1 MESARKPLQFKGQE
15 YSSYWPAVLMSERAE
30 AKCKEMEILYAGFNR
45 SLTRTLSATMEEL
58 RTQGSGEDKI
68 RVADLVADDDVPP
81 GIRLSY
87 KLLDEG
93 LLVCDLWTP
102 VQPQLYGVNPKNRQ

>member
-1 MESARKPLQFKGQE
+1 
-15 YSSYWPAVLMSERAE
+15 MSERA
-30 AKCKEMEILYAGFNR
+30 ADKCKELEILYAGFNR
-45 SLTRTLSATMEEL
+45 SLTRTLTATLEDL

-68 RVADLVADDDVPP
+68 RVAELVADDDVPA

-87 KLLDEG
+87 KIQADG

-102 VQPQLYGVNPKNRQ
+102 VQPQLYGVQKGK